1 VISLQE
7 LFQRAIDVIE
17 KAEIRYLVYG
27 DIALP
32 AWGDVITTQDLDL
45 LVQVDAGS
53 AARLIAAYRD
63 AGFRVPDDAE
73 RLFPIDTWTRAS
85 LGGRDVDIA
94 WGATDFDDSALSR
107 AVTVHLYDRKVPI
120 ASAEDLILYKLAA
133 HRRKD
138 LAHVEDIILRQGSR
152 LDLRYLREWAQRIAS
167 ATGKFEIP
175 GTLERMLGE
184 QGL

>member
-1 VISLQE
+1 MISLEE

-27 DIALP
+27 GVALP

-45 LVQVDAGS
+45 LVQVDEAE

-73 RLFPIDTWTRAS
+73 ALFLIDTWTRAS

-94 WGATDFDDSALSR
+94 WGATEFDAEALSR
-107 AVTVHLYDRKVPI
+107 AVTVRLYDREVPI

-138 LAHVEDIILRQGSR
+138 LAHVEDILLRQGSR
-152 LDLRYLREWAQRIAS
+152 LDMNYLRTWAQRIAS

-175 GTLERMLGE
+175 GTLEAMLAE

>member
-1 VISLQE
+1 MIPLEE
-7 LFQRAIDVIE
+7 LFQRAIEVVE
-17 KAEIRYLVYG
+17 KAKIRYMVYG
-27 DIALP
+27 GIALP
-32 AWGDVITTQDLDL
+32 AWGDVITTQDVDL
-45 LVQVDAGS
+45 LVQVDEAE
-53 AARLIAAYRD
+53 AERLIAAYREG
-63 AGFRVPDDAE
+63 GFRLPDDAE
-73 RLFPIDTWTRAS
+73 ALFPIDTWTRAS

-94 WGATDFDDSALSR
+94 WGATEFDQAALNR
-107 AVTVHLYDRKVPI
+107 AVKVELYARQVPI

-138 LAHVEDIILRQGSR
+138 LAHVEDIIVRQGAR
-152 LDLRYLREWAQRIAS
+152 LDTGYLRSWAQRIAS